1 MRVLVVEDEP
11 KMARLLGRGLQEEGL
26 ATDVAGT
33 GAEAL
38 WYAESAHY
46 DVIVLDLLL
55 PDMSGLEVCKAL
67 RAKQV
72 WTPVLMLTALGAIA
86 SRVEGLD
93 AGADDYL
100 VKPFAFAELLARI
113 RVLTR
118 RTEGERPA
126 VLEVGSLRLDPATR
140 SVWHASVPITL
151 TSKEFAVLH
160 AFMRRPDE
168 VLTRD
173 EILDEVWDFAY
184 ERGSNIVD
192 VYVRALRSKL
202 DRPFGTEAFE
212 TVRGAGYR
220 LRSVAS

>member
-26 ATDVAGT
+26 AADVAST

-38 WYAESAHY
+38 WYVETAHY

-55 PDMSGLEVCKAL
+55 PDMNGLEVCRAL
-67 RAKQV
+67 RARHV
-72 WTPVLMLTALGAIA
+72 WTPVLVLTALGAVS

-118 RTEGERPA
+118 RTEGERPPVLA
-126 VLEVGSLRLDPATR
+126 VGALRLDPATR
-140 SVWHASVPITL
+140 SVWHDGVPITL

-160 AFMRRPDE
+160 AFMRRPGE

-192 VYVRALRSKL
+192 VYVRALRTKL
-202 DRPFGTEAFE
+202 DRPFGTDAFE

>member
-11 KMARLLGRGLQEEGL
+11 KMARLLGRGLQEEGV
-26 ATDVAGT
+26 ATDVTASGK
-33 GAEAL
+33 EAL

-46 DVIVLDLLL
+46 DVIVLDRML
-55 PDMSGLEVCKAL
+55 PDMDGLEVCRSL
-67 RAKQV
+67 RARNV
-72 WTPVLMLTALGAIA
+72 WTPVLMLTALGAVE

-118 RTEGERPA
+118 RPEAERPA
-126 VLEVGSLRLDPATR
+126 VLEVGTLRLDPAAR
-140 SVWHASVPITL
+140 SVSRDGARVCL
-151 TSKEFAVLH
+151 TAKEFAVLH
-160 AFMRRPDE
+160 AFMRRPGE

-173 EILDEVWDFAY
+173 DVLDAVWDFAY
-184 ERGSNIVD
+184 ERGSNVVD
-192 VYVRALRSKL
+192 VYVRALRLKL
-202 DRPFGTEAFE
+202 GTDTFE

-220 LRSVAS
+220 LRNGAS